1 MPMLLHHIDEIA
13 CQRQHDVIF
22 VEFHH
27 FGSKDPQDY
36 LTNASRIAIVNWL
49 TDNNIPHWE
58 CSSMPSGFG
67 SIRYRGEIYIDV
79 AYDRDDPLYLKIE
92 SFFERPDGT
101 MRFEGAWFRGF
112 TLDSCMLHRMWN
124 EASHEAQI
132 LSAR

>member
-1 MPMLLHHIDEIA
+1 MPTLLHHIDEIA

-27 FGSKDPQDY
+27 FGSKHPQDY
-36 LTNASRIAIVNWL
+36 LTNESRTAIVNWL

-79 AYDRDDPLYLKIE
+79 AYDRDDPLYLMIE
-92 SFFERPDGT
+92 SFLENPDET
-101 MRFEGAWFRGF
+101 MRFEGALFRGI
-112 TLDSCMLHRMWN
+112 TLESCMLHRMWN
-124 EASHEAQI
+124 EASHEAYI
-132 LSAR
+132 SS